1 MATLAELFTAS
12 RNGPVVFEDREVCR
26 AYSRPLPGPVRL
38 TVAILGEELPA
49 GQDDPVRQGVA
60 VRVRGGR
67 ARLGDELEGTGL
79 LLWSDVTTA
88 PVTVDCLPDE
98 PEAAVDV
105 WNVWG
110 EDDLVGCWTGQA
122 GILVEERGGGA
133 DLPASGATVLRCSN
147 GLDAVNFDDLRI
159 GLSWAAPEPH
169 AAAAGATG
177 SAAGEVA

>member
-26 AYSRPLPGPVRL
+26 AYSRPLSRPVRL
-38 TVAILGEELPA
+38 TVAILAEEVPA

-67 ARLGDELEGTGL
+67 ARLGDELEGSGL
-79 LLWSDVTTA
+79 LLWSDVTPI

-105 WNVWG
+105 WNIWG

-122 GILVEERGGGA
+122 GILVEERGGG
-133 DLPASGATVLRCSN
+133 PEVPETGSTVLRCSN
-147 GLDAVNFDDLRI
+147 GLDDVNFDDLRI
-159 GLSWAAPEPH
+159 GLSWALPERK
-169 AAAAGATG
+169 AA
-177 SAAGEVA
+177 